1 MAAPAHTMPI
11 SPKRMPFMSHL
22 AELRNRLTVVV
33 IVLGVTAIAGY
44 FFATPIYRFLVEPL
58 EPVLQG
64 KPAVTLKLLEAMG
77 IRFKLGAWGGLVV
90 SSPVII
96 YEALAFFLPALKPKE
111 RVWFVWTFIAAA
123 VLFLAGAAFCYLV
136 VLEPSAKWLAE
147 QNAGIFSYM
156 PTGADLVTLA
166 MYFILGFGVAFEVP
180 VLVFYLVYFGVIP
193 YDKLRKNW
201 RVVWVVMATVAA
213 MITPDWSP
221 VTMGLLALAMIG
233 LFEGT
238 MLLLRVLLARK
249 IRSQRAA
256 FALDEE

>member
-1 MAAPAHTMPI
+1 MATPAHAMPI

-33 IVLGVTAIAGY
+33 VVLGVTALAGY
-44 FFATPIYRFLVEPL
+44 FFATPIYKFLVAPL
-58 EPVLQG
+58 QPVLQG

-77 IRFKLGAWGGLVV
+77 IRFKLGVWGALVV

-111 RVWFVWTFIAAA
+111 RVWFIWTFIAAVA
-123 VLFLAGAAFCYLV
+123 LFLAGAAFCYFV
-136 VLEPSAKWLAE
+136 VLDPSAQWLAK
-147 QNAGIFSYM
+147 QNGDIFSYL

-201 RVVWVVMATVAA
+201 RVVWVVLATVAA

-221 VTMGLLALAMIG
+221 VTMGLLAIAMIG

-238 MLLLRVLLARK
+238 MLLLRALLARK
-249 IRSQRAA
+249 IRSQREA

>member
-1 MAAPAHTMPI
+1 MSAALTAMPI
-11 SPKRMPFMSHL
+11 SPKRMPFMGHL
-22 AELRNRLTVVV
+22 AELRSRLTVVV
-33 IVLGVTAIAGY
+33 VVLGVTSVAGY
-44 FFATPIYRFLVEPL
+44 FFATPIYTFLIAPL
-58 EPVLQG
+58 QPVLG
-64 KPAVTLKLLEAMG
+64 DKPAVTLKLLEAMSV
-77 IRFKLGAWGGLVV
+77 RFKLGVWGALVV

-111 RVWFVWTFIAAA
+111 RAWFLWTFAAA
-123 VLFLAGAAFCYLV
+123 VVLFLGGVAFCYAV
-136 VLEPSAKWLAE
+136 VLEPSAQWLAA
-147 QNAGIFSYM
+147 QNGEIFSYL

-166 MYFILGFGVAFEVP
+166 MYFMLGFGIAFEVP

-201 RVVWVVMATVAA
+201 RVVWVVLATVAA

-249 IRSQRAA
+249 IRAQRAT
-256 FALDEE
+256 FALDED